1 MPKGGKSSAS
11 SATRKKHARKAGK
24 DEGDLPPVNKQR
36 GQKKQTRGPDGKKL
50 SKAQRKALPKI
61 KTYIPPPKPPAPPI
75 PDPLDGQGL
84 ARTLPAELVVTLRRL
99 GKKDDVTRRKGLE
112 ELKEQWIAPVLAKAD
127 GDDAETER
135 AIKLAALQSALPVWL
150 HDLASLLQSPFHR
163 TLALQLHTEIM
174 SVPELRGGVL
184 DSIAMSYLPGTQ
196 DRDILGSWLIAA
208 LEERKAGGLKVFE
221 DLVGLGPKETPEGE
235 ETSHLDLVP
244 HLSGLAEFLSLAILD
259 PKTLHR
265 DIHPAPVQNQF
276 ESAKQAKEAAKNQ
289 NQKGKGKG
297 KPAKP
302 ATPVIST
309 PSPEEDPQIA
319 EERWTRYRV
328 GGLAGL
334 AWVIS
339 KLYSND
345 PPLKS
350 EEIDALLRNP
360 VTWSSLGPAH
370 VISDV
375 DPIGTAPL
383 IRRGGYTLLQ
393 SVLHNI
399 PELDAELLD
408 IIATSVLGNCWQ
420 ENEAIVW
427 EVAGSAVL
435 RFLTSELTALCSA
448 DPRIQAGL
456 GPCGE
461 GFGCP
466 GPGRRR
472 WG

>member
-1 MPKGGKSSAS
+1 MGKGGKSSAS

-24 DEGDLPPVNKQR
+24 DEDDLPPVRQQR
-36 GQKKQTRGPDGKKL
+36 GQKKQVRGPDGKRL

-112 ELKEQWIAPVLAKAD
+112 ELKEQWVAPLLRKSETEGAE
-127 GDDAETER
+127 GEDAETQR
-135 AIKLAALQSALPVWL
+135 AITLAALQSALPVWL
-150 HDLASLLQSPFHR
+150 HNLASLLQSPFHR
-163 TLALQLHTEIM
+163 SLALQLHTEM
-174 SVPELRGGVL
+174 MGVPELCGGVL
-184 DSIAMSYLPGTQ
+184 DSLAMSYLPGTQ
-196 DRDILGSWLIAA
+196 DRDILGSWLVAA
-208 LEERKAGGLKVFE
+208 LEERRSGGLKVFE
-221 DLVGLGPKETPEGE
+221 DLVGLGPKPTPEGQ

-244 HLSGLAEFLSLAILD
+244 FLPGLAEFLSLAILD

-297 KPAKP
+297 KPSRTATP
-302 ATPVIST
+302 ATET
-309 PSPEEDPQIA
+309 PPPEEDPQLA

-334 AWVIS
+334 AWIIT
-339 KLYSND
+339 KLHAHD

-350 EEIDALLRNP
+350 EEVDALLRNP
-360 VTWSSLGPAH
+360 VTWSSLGPAQ
-370 VISDV
+370 VIPDV

-393 SVLHNI
+393 SVLQSFK
-399 PELDAELLD
+399 ELDSELLG

-420 ENEAIVW
+420 ETEAIVW

-435 RFLTSELTALCSA
+435 RFLTSELLCL
-448 DPRIQAGL
+448 R
-456 GPCGE
+456 
-461 GFGCP
+461 
-466 GPGRRR
+466 
-472 WG
+472 